1 MAPIDVSERNEM
13 RETFARFLADRCT
26 EAHVRAI
33 MATDDAHDPEIW
45 SAMAEMGILATLV
58 PQDHDGLGGGALEI
72 ETLMEE
78 AGSVLLP
85 GPFFSSAVLATQLL
99 ASSQDGPTKQRLLP
113 RLADGSVIG
122 TVALTGDKGLWNGQD
137 CDVAVSGDGEEVTL
151 SGSANYV
158 SDGALADLVL
168 VVAGQGSDR
177 RLYEVTGRSGLTVT
191 PLTSFDPTQRLA
203 RLQFCGAPV
212 RLVPSVGAAEIDRA
226 LDMARIALAGRQA
239 GAARRN
245 FDATVEYLRTRVQ
258 FGRTIGGFQA
268 VKHMAADL
276 LIESESAITGA
287 RSAAEA
293 YAAGEDIAEELVALA
308 SFAVSEAQQK
318 IAFDAIQLHG
328 GIAFTW
334 EHPAHLYLRRARHD
348 AMFLG
353 SNDLARDRLITILE
367 NAA

>member
-1 MAPIDVSERNEM
+1 M

-45 SAMAEMGILATLV
+45 GAMAEMGILATLV

-113 RLADGSVIG
+113 RLANGSMIG

-137 CDVAVSGDGEEVTL
+137 CDVAVSGDGDEVTL

-191 PLTSFDPTQRLA
+191 PLKCFDPTQRLA
-203 RLQFCGAPV
+203 RLQFSGAPA

-239 GAARRN
+239 PHAAISMRRSN
-245 FDATVEYLRTRVQ
+245 ICAR
-258 FGRTIGGFQA
+258 A
-268 VKHMAADL
+268 
-276 LIESESAITGA
+276 SSSAG
-287 RSAAEA
+287 RSA
-293 YAAGEDIAEELVALA
+293 G
-308 SFAVSEAQQK
+308 S
-318 IAFDAIQLHG
+318 
-328 GIAFTW
+328 
-334 EHPAHLYLRRARHD
+334 RRSSIWRP
-348 AMFLG
+348 
-353 SNDLARDRLITILE
+353 IC
-367 NAA
+367 